1 MNNILEYI
9 KTDDFLIIS
18 FGVNVFLI
26 LLVLICIYK
35 IYKMNKEYISFMK
48 KLGKGNNLDEMMKT
62 YLSDV
67 KEIKRDNSEIKAYYT
82 KLDSDISSCIQ
93 KVGLVRYNAF
103 KNVGSDLSFAIALL
117 DRNDNGVVFNGL
129 YGSDSSNIYAKPIK
143 NGGSSYQLSPE
154 EKYAIEIAEQN
165 KNFKTR
171 HQNNQLYKENWPLK
185 SKIKSFY
192 KIKDKLYYLI
202 ITCLYFYSRGK
213 YRIINIIKKYPFKY
227 RG

>member
-18 FGVNVFLI
+18 FCVNIFLI
-26 LLVLICIYK
+26 LLILLCIYK
-35 IYKMNKEYISFMK
+35 IYKMNKVYISFMK
-48 KLGKGNNLDEMMKT
+48 KLGNGKNLDEMMKV
-62 YLSDV
+62 YLKDV
-67 KEIKRDNSEIKAYYT
+67 NEIKQDNAEIKAYYT
-82 KLDSDISSCIQ
+82 KLDNDISSCIQ

-143 NGGSSYQLSPE
+143 NGESSYQLSPE

-165 KNFKTR
+165 KSFKAR
-171 HQNNQLYKENWPLK
+171 HQNNQLYKEN
-185 SKIKSFY
+185 
-192 KIKDKLYYLI
+192 
-202 ITCLYFYSRGK
+202 
-213 YRIINIIKKYPFKY
+213 
-227 RG
+227 